1 MQHDSPALSRRP
13 ASRRAALAGGAG
25 ILAAIGLAAGQSGVA
40 AQTTPVAGGV
50 ASGLLLVQAF
60 GDGSL
65 FPTQGSAGVLPYTL
79 ILWDAAN
86 RGFFT
91 VSAAD
96 RVAGFAPTD
105 ALIAAITAG
114 ERPLAAV
121 VLLGAPDGSEGDR
134 AWPLRLAYAGLG
146 SDPGAVTYQ
155 GEAVSADDAS
165 AWLGAAPQP
174 LPNGPLDLKDGFLVI
189 AGLPALDLPDTE
201 HVRIPLG

>member
-1 MQHDSPALSRRP
+1 MQHDSPSLSRP

-25 ILAAIGLAAGQSGVA
+25 ILAALGLVARQPGAA
-40 AQTTPVAGGV
+40 AQATPVA
-50 ASGLLLVQAF
+50 APPTSGLLLVQAF
-60 GDGSL
+60 SDGSL
-65 FPTQGSAGVLPYTL
+65 FPTQGSDGVLPYTL
-79 ILWDAAN
+79 ILWDAAD

-91 VSAAD
+91 VSAAA

-121 VLLGAPDGSEGDR
+121 VLPAATDGSTGER

-155 GEAVSADDAS
+155 GEAVSPDDAS
-165 AWLGAAPQP
+165 AWLGAAPQA
-174 LPNGPLDLKDGFLVI
+174 LPEGPLDLKDGFLVI
-189 AGLPALDLPDTE
+189 AGLPSLDLPDTA
-201 HVRIPLG
+201 HLRIPLG